1 MFLAEN
7 DGKQGIYALKFFK
20 NLIPVTIL
28 IDDFIVIYEEFILT
42 MESHLWAHLVEKA
55 WAKLHGSYFNSFNLD
70 KPTHEI
76 YQDLTGAE
84 TRSLD
89 LKDTTFEQI

>member
-1 MFLAEN
+1 MLR
-7 DGKQGIYALKFFK
+7 FFK
-20 NLIPVTIL
+20 NGRPVTIL
-28 IDDFIVIYEEFILT
+28 IDDFIVTYEEFPLT
-42 MESHLWAHLVEKA
+42 MEAPLWAFLVEKA
-55 WAKLHGSYFNSFNLD
+55 WAKLHGSYFNSFNLE

-84 TRSLD
+84 TESVD